1 MCMASPFVWSCCASA
16 HKRSESPCLPYRV
29 EAHFG
34 FRQAWESLTHS
45 LPYFSYSFLLFHW
58 QLLTQGLTL
67 TNSFSLL
74 LTSYI
79 LTSPYWLTS
88 YSLLLTFYSLLAYFS
103 LLTPY
108 FLLLLLILTSHYCWL
123 LLLIFLTL
131 TYLFLTPSQHL
142 ATSLHTGYKNQ
153 ESPRPYLRESSSSNP
168 SVSPCI
174 SKRLTPSIPEFLA
187 NAAFM

>member
-108 FLLLLLILTSHYCWL
+108 FLLLLLILQKSRKSKTISERVQQLKPICIPMY
-123 LLLIFLTL
+123 IKEID
-131 TYLFLTPSQHL
+131 PQH
-142 ATSLHTGYKNQ
+142 
-153 ESPRPYLRESSSSNP
+153 P
-168 SVSPCI
+168 
-174 SKRLTPSIPEFLA
+174 
-187 NAAFM
+187 